1 MWWLVPRARGSA
13 SDRAGGNQGGRTI
26 GAVSDGTLDPGLD
39 ARLIALEER
48 VDELSRRLFSDLA
61 PLRPAPA
68 GQTVVDPD
76 VVAMASPGDDLAVAR
91 AVLEQVKRTG
101 ADLIVA
107 EQAVRAA
114 AGLPPRPGAR

>member
-1 MWWLVPRARGSA
+1 MA
-13 SDRAGGNQGGRTI
+13 
-26 GAVSDGTLDPGLD
+26 
-39 ARLIALEER
+39 ALEER

-76 VVAMASPGDDLAVAR
+76 VVALAAAGGDKGLAK
-91 AVLEQVKRTG
+91 AVLEHVKRTG
-101 ADLIVA
+101 ADLTVA

-114 AGLPPRPGAR
+114 AGLPARPPA

>member
-1 MWWLVPRARGSA
+1 M
-13 SDRAGGNQGGRTI
+13 SD
-26 GAVSDGTLDPGLD
+26 STLDPGLD
-39 ARLIALEER
+39 ARLTAIEER

-68 GQTVVDPD
+68 GQTEVDPD
-76 VVAMASPGDDLAVAR
+76 VVAMAAPGDDMALAR

>member
-1 MWWLVPRARGSA
+1 M
-13 SDRAGGNQGGRTI
+13 
-26 GAVSDGTLDPGLD
+26 DPGVLESRI
-39 ARLIALEER
+39 AALEER

-68 GQTVVDPD
+68 EQTTVGADLVEL
-76 VVAMASPGDDLAVAR
+76 AANGGDMGLAK

-114 AGLPPRPGAR
+114 AGLPARPPA